1 MYVCLCK
8 GITDSQIREAVN
20 AGAESVREVRQT
32 LGAATGC
39 GRCACD
45 VRDLVKETLESTKSS
60 DSAAG
65 GLFYQVA

>member
-8 GITDSQIREAVN
+8 GVTDSQIREAVN
-20 AGAESVREVRQT
+20 GGAESFREVKNQ

-45 VRDLVKETLESTKSS
+45 VRDLVKATLESDS
-60 DSAAG
+60 DNA
-65 GLFYQVA
+65 LFFEVA